1 MDNMK
6 HISDAAEERQK
17 EEKNWE
23 SMVKLAGS
31 LADSIRQT
39 AAYNEYIAA
48 RERLN
53 QDAANRQVL
62 EELREQQ
69 YNIDAFP
76 HDEKDERRQRILDEI
91 YMAVSLNP
99 VVSDYLN
106 AEYKLELMMDEIRK
120 AFGDLFD
127 FDEEDNDIDRFS
139 GSYTS

>member
-1 MDNMK
+1 MK